1 MFVKK
6 RAENCRIGLDSHS
19 HTESSAWPDM
29 LHKAKRYGDLSIKA
43 A

>member
-29 LHKAKRYGDLSIKA
+29 LHQAKRCGDLSIKA

>member
-1 MFVKK
+1 MFTNK
-6 RAENCRIGLDSHS
+6 RAENCKIGSDSHS

-29 LHKAKRYGDLSIKA
+29 LHKAKRCGDLSIKA